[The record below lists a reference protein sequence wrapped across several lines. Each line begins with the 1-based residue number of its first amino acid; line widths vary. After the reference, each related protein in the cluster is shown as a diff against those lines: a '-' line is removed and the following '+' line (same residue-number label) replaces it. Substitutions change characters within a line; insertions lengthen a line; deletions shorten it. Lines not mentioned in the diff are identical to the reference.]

1 MDDPQGIGVFLWSVF
16 QYLMVKKF
24 TNMFIKISNV
34 GTIYREMGITEV
46 SKGLYNIQNLIPL
59 E

>member
-1 MDDPQGIGVFLWSVF
+1 VDDPQGIGVFLWSVF